1 MCSLTVERR
10 RSIIDWLK
18 KDGVHDDDSSGFVFD
33 RSADGTEKHIR
44 RVDGD
49 DEKFR
54 EEIRGGADVSLLGL
68 EVMRIGRFLIINC
81 RLC

>member
-1 MCSLTVERR
+1 MCSLTVER

-18 KDGVHDDDSSGFVFD
+18 KDGEHDDDSSGFVFD
-33 RSADGTEKHIR
+33 RSEVGTEKHIR
-44 RVDGD
+44 RVDG

-68 EVMRIGRFLIINC
+68 EAMRIGRIHIINI
-81 RLC
+81 